1 MKFFILLVALLGFL
15 PFLAAAV
22 PVADPVAE
30 PEMHLEKRR
39 SAQTCKIVNLSKG
52 EYVNCRYAPTTKA
65 GNIFAFSQ
73 GQKRTFSCKKKGQCI
88 KAPGIES
95 PCTGLPVMLVGITR
109 IVVAPANDSRNV
121 RSGFTVLD

>member
-1 MKFFILLVALLGFL
+1 MRFFSLLVALLGFL

-39 SAQTCKIVNLSKG
+39 RAQSCKIVNLSKD

-65 GNIFAFSQ
+65 GQIFAFSQ
-73 GQKRTFSCKKKGQCI
+73 GQKRIFSCKKKGQCI
-88 KAPGIES
+88 NGN
-95 PCTGLPVMLVGITR
+95 CTWDRITLYGTTCYVSGYYTDNNCSSKRLPKC
-109 IVVAPANDSRNV
+109 
-121 RSGFTVLD
+121 